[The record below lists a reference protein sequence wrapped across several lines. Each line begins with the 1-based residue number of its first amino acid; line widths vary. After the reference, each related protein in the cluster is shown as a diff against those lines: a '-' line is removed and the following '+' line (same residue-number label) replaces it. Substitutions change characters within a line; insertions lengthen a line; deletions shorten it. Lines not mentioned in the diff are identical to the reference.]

1 MGFVIV
7 ATEIQRADRPS
18 SVSEKLSGRNAPRP
32 FIRSDKRNDFSLQS
46 AASSRERGR
55 SEEISNRNYYLLFAL
70 IEGGRGQPRSVHSN
84 PGTNDPRIC
93 LRSDVKCIFHSH
105 VSHHRV
111 HRRPQISQGSFENHT
126 REKII
131 SSDRFSR
138 KIKIR
143 WL

>member
-70 IEGGRGQPRSVHSN
+70 IEGGRGQPRSAHSN

-93 LRSDVKCIFHSH
+93 LRLDVKCIF
-105 VSHHRV
+105 
-111 HRRPQISQGSFENHT
+111 IAFC
-126 REKII
+126 II
-131 SSDRFSR
+131 AFTAR
-138 KIKIR
+138 IKIAR
-143 WL
+143 ILRKSYGRNFSNCFRRKKK

>member
-70 IEGGRGQPRSVHSN
+70 IEGGRGQPRSAHSN

-93 LRSDVKCIFHSH
+93 LRSDVKCISIRAF
-105 VSHHRV
+105 R
-111 HRRPQISQGSFENHT
+111 IIEFIDGLKY
-126 REKII
+126 REDPLKII
-131 SSDRFSR
+131 RGKKLFLPIAFVE
-138 KIKIR
+138 K
-143 WL
+143 